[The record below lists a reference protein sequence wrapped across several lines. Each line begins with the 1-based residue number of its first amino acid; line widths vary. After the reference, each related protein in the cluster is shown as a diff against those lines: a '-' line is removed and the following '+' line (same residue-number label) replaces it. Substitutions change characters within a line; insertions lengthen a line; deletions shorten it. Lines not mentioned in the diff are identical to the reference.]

1 MMDLPLQLIVFSI
14 PSLIYVT
21 VRRWGG
27 ERWNEVFRKLGW
39 QGSRVSYFLWGL
51 GVMIIVG
58 GLGWLAFRAAP
69 SEVLQDPNI
78 NISDYTGWTL
88 SVTSFFLVWLR
99 EAIYVALGEEIF
111 FRGFLG
117 GWLVRRF
124 GFAIGNTVQTSVFLL
139 PHLPLLFIS
148 QNLWP
153 FLILALIAG
162 WLLGWLRYRSNSILP
177 GWLAHSLSNAFGA
190 LAAMR

>member
-1 MMDLPLQLIVFSI
+1 MDLPLQLIVFSI
-14 PSLIYVT
+14 PSPIYVT
-21 VRRWGG
+21 VRRLGG
-27 ERWNEVFRKLGW
+27 ERWNEVFRKIGW
-39 QGSRVSYFLWGL
+39 QGSRPIYFLWSL
-51 GVMIIVG
+51 AAMIIIG
-58 GLGWLAFRAAP
+58 GLGWVSFRVVP
-69 SEVLQDPNI
+69 LEVLQDPNI
-78 NISDYTGWTL
+78 NISDYMGWTL
-88 SVTSFFLVWLR
+88 SVTSFLLVWFR
-99 EAIYVALGEEIF
+99 EAVYVALGEEIF

-124 GFAIGNTVQTSVFLL
+124 GLAIGNTVQTSVFLL

-148 QNLWP
+148 KSLWP

-162 WLLGWLRYRSNSILP
+162 WLLGWLRYRSNSRLP